1 MAKYNQLT
9 KKDLAFL
16 VDIVGRDRAFLGES
30 MSQDYGKDE
39 LGTVQKMPDIVLQ
52 VTGASE
58 IQKVMQFAY
67 SQKISVTVRGS
78 GTGLV
83 GACVPL
89 YGGIVL
95 DTTKMNRILEL
106 DEENMCL
113 TVEPGVLLMDIYEYV
128 EPKGYFYAPDPGEKT
143 ATIGGN
149 IATNAGG
156 MRAVRYGVTRDWVQ
170 ALEVVLPNGEIVEL
184 GRKVVKNATGYSLLD
199 LIIGSEGTLGIITK
213 AVLKLTSKPVEAIS
227 ILAPFNTLD
236 EALNAVPKI
245 IQSKSNPIAIE
256 FFERVTVL
264 FAEEYLGKKFPD
276 TKSNYYLLL
285 TFDGMTKE
293 IVTHAYKEA
302 ADLLLDELGAQDV
315 FIVDTDERKESVW
328 KARGAFL
335 EAIKGSTTQMDEC
348 DVVVPRSEIAE
359 FLKFTYTLQ
368 EKHGLRIASFGHAG
382 DGNLHIYLCRDDLS
396 EEEFAR
402 RLDLAFNDLYQ
413 QASLVGGL
421 VSGEHGIGFAKK
433 QYMEKTLG
441 ETQIKLMQGI
451 KDFFDPLHILNP
463 GKIVY

>member
-1 MAKYNQLT
+1 MKWHRTCGSLRSHLRGNRFGYDQNEP
-9 KKDLAFL
+9 DFG
-16 VDIVGRDRAFLGES
+16 IGRRKHVSDR
-30 MSQDYGKDE
+30 
-39 LGTVQKMPDIVLQ
+39 GTVRAPHGYLRIRRAERIFLCSRPGRK
-52 VTGASE
+52 
-58 IQKVMQFAY
+58 
-67 SQKISVTVRGS
+67 
-78 GTGLV
+78 
-83 GACVPL
+83 
-89 YGGIVL
+89 
-95 DTTKMNRILEL
+95 NRYNRRQHRNE
-106 DEENMCL
+106 C
-113 TVEPGVLLMDIYEYV
+113 
-128 EPKGYFYAPDPGEKT
+128 
-143 ATIGGN
+143 
-149 IATNAGG
+149 GG

-170 ALEVVLPNGEIVEL
+170 ALEVALPNGEVVEL

-227 ILAPFNTLD
+227 IMAPFATLD

-293 IVTHAYKEA
+293 IVTQAYKEA
-302 ADLLLDELGAQDV
+302 ADLLLDELGALDV

-348 DVVVPRSEIAE
+348 DVVVPRSEIAK
-359 FLKFTYTLQ
+359 FLKYTYTLQ

-396 EEEFAR
+396 KEEFAR
-402 RLDLAFNDLYQ
+402 RLDLVFNDLYR
-413 QASLVGGL
+413 QASKVGGL

-433 QYMEKTLG
+433 QYMHQTLG
-441 ETQIKLMQGI
+441 ETQVKLMQGI
-451 KDFFDPLHILNP
+451 KDVFDPLHILNP

>member
-1 MAKYNQLT
+1 MEQYNQLT
-9 KKDLAFL
+9 EKDLAFL
-16 VDIVGRDRAFLGES
+16 EAIVGQDRAFTGEAIS
-30 MSQDYGKDE
+30 HDYGKDE
-39 LGTVQKMPDIVLQ
+39 LGTVSRMPDIVLQ
-52 VTGASE
+52 VTSALE
-58 IQKVMQFAY
+58 VQKVMQFAY
-67 SQKISVTVRGS
+67 ANKIPVTVRGS

-83 GACVPL
+83 GACVPIF
-89 YGGIVL
+89 GGIVL

-170 ALEVVLPNGEIVEL
+170 ALEVALPNGEVVEL

-227 ILAPFNTLD
+227 IMAPFATLD

-293 IVTHAYKEA
+293 IVTQAYKEA
-302 ADLLLDELGAQDV
+302 ADLLLDELGALDV

-335 EAIKGSTTQMDEC
+335 EAIKVRPPKWTNATWW
-348 DVVVPRSEIAE
+348 
-359 FLKFTYTLQ
+359 FQ
-368 EKHGLRIASFGHAG
+368 EARLRNS
-382 DGNLHIYLCRDDLS
+382 
-396 EEEFAR
+396 
-402 RLDLAFNDLYQ
+402 
-413 QASLVGGL
+413 
-421 VSGEHGIGFAKK
+421 
-433 QYMEKTLG
+433 
-441 ETQIKLMQGI
+441 
-451 KDFFDPLHILNP
+451 
-463 GKIVY
+463 